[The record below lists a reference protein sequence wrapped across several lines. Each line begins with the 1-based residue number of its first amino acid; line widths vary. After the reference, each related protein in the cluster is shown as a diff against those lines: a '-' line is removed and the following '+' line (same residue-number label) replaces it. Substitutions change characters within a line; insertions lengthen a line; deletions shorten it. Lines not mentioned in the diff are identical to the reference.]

1 MTSPSLDALLSAKL
15 QSLMQESGLRRLRG
29 FRRDGQRLTDQDG
42 RELIDFSSN
51 DYLGLAQHPKLVA
64 AAVDWTQRLGTGA
77 AASRLVT
84 GTHERYR
91 DVERRLAAFKG
102 SEAALVLGS
111 GFQANATVLPAMI
124 ELLQTQGQVRVF
136 ADRLNHASLHH
147 GLAAAGIRQIR
158 FRHNDL
164 DHLESLLRKEASE
177 AGPRLIVTESVFSMD
192 GDRCNLSALADLAE
206 RYGAIIYVDEAHA
219 TGVLGP
225 QGRGLSATIPGRI
238 DIVMGT
244 LGKALGGYGAYIAGS
259 RALIDYLVT
268 RCSGF
273 IYSTALPPAVFGALD
288 AALDLVPQ
296 MEAERAQLHHQ
307 ADRLRAAL
315 HTAGF
320 ATGPSDT
327 QIVPV
332 ILGETSDTL
341 AAQRQLEKAG
351 LLGIA
356 IRPPTVPAGQSR
368 LRLSLSAAHRAE
380 DIDRLIAAIAGLGQ
394 PS

>member
-1 MTSPSLDALLSAKL
+1 MTSPVLDTLLTAKL
-15 QSLMQESGLRRLRG
+15 QTLAQENGLRRLRG
-29 FRRDGQRLTDQDG
+29 FRRNGLRLTDQSG

-51 DYLGLAQHPKLVA
+51 DYLGLVQHPRLIA
-64 AAVDWTQRLGTGA
+64 AAIDWTQRLGTGA

-84 GTHERYR
+84 GTYEKYR
-91 DVERRLAAFKG
+91 EVEQRLAAFKG

-111 GFQANATVLPAMI
+111 GFQANATVLPAVI
-124 ELLQTQGQVRVF
+124 ELLQVQGPVRVF

-147 GLAAAGIRQIR
+147 GLAAAGLRQIR

-164 DHLESLLRKEASE
+164 NHLESLLRKEATES
-177 AGPRLIVTESVFSMD
+177 GPRLIVTESVFSMD
-192 GDRCNLSALADLAE
+192 GDRCDLAALADLAE
-206 RYGAIIYVDEAHA
+206 RYGAITYVDEAHA

-225 QGRGLSATIPGRI
+225 QGRGLTATIPGRI

-259 RALIDYLVT
+259 QTLIDYLVT

-296 MEAERAQLHHQ
+296 MEAERAHLHRQ
-307 ADRLRAAL
+307 ADRLRSALCAAGL
-315 HTAGF
+315 
-320 ATGPSDT
+320 ATGRSDT

-332 ILGETSDTL
+332 ILGEAADTL
-341 AAQRQLEKAG
+341 AAQRQLEEAG
-351 LLGIA
+351 FLGIA

-368 LRLSLSAAHRAE
+368 LRLSLSAAHREE
-380 DIDRLIAAIAGLGQ
+380 DLDRLIAAITKLGR
-394 PS
+394 SS

>member
-1 MTSPSLDALLSAKL
+1 
-15 QSLMQESGLRRLRG
+15 
-29 FRRDGQRLTDQDG
+29 
-42 RELIDFSSN
+42 
-51 DYLGLAQHPKLVA
+51 
-64 AAVDWTQRLGTGA
+64 
-77 AASRLVT
+77 VT
-84 GTHERYR
+84 GTHENYR
-91 DVERRLAAFKG
+91 AVEQRLATFKG

-111 GFQANATVLPAMI
+111 GFQANATVLPAVI
-124 ELLQTQGQVRVF
+124 ELLQAQGPVRVF

-164 DHLESLLRKEASE
+164 DHLESLLHKEASE
-177 AGPRLIVTESVFSMD
+177 KGPRLIVTESVFSMD
-192 GDRCNLSALADLAE
+192 GDRCNLTALADLAE
-206 RYGAIIYVDEAHA
+206 RHGAITYVDEAHA

-225 QGRGLSATIPGRI
+225 QGRGLSAAIPGRI

-259 RALIDYLVT
+259 QTLIDYLVT

-296 MEAERAQLHHQ
+296 MEAERAQLHRQ
-307 ADRLRAAL
+307 AGRLRAAL
-315 HTAGF
+315 HKAGF

-332 ILGETSDTL
+332 ILGAAGDTL
-341 AAQRQLEKAG
+341 AAQRQLEEAG

-368 LRLSLSAAHRAE
+368 LRLSLSAAHREE
-380 DIDRLIAAIAGLGQ
+380 DIDRLIAAITGLGR